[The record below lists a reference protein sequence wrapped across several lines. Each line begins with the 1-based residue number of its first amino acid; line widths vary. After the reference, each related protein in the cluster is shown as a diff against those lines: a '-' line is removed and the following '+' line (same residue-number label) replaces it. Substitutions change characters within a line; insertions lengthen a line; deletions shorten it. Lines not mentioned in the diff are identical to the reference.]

1 MEKFHQMKLN
11 SDLGATVLTRS
22 VDIRGS
28 GAYLNEQ
35 RPDFPAVHQALYYT
49 LETVH
54 EKLNLSDGSIKD
66 YLDAEQ
72 LNNKLATHIAT
83 EITWGASCIVSA
95 TKRLSGGQDPDFPP
109 ADNSQFRDLESVR
122 RHILNLL
129 NGAYQRL
136 QREAVG
142 VYFASHWISVHLRRH
157 SSGDRYRWPVE
168 SRVPAA
174 AGQSARRSQQCG
186 EDVKCLLCQSG
197 ETQLLK

>member
-1 MEKFHQMKLN
+1 MKLN

-35 RPDFPAVHQALYYT
+35 RPDFPTVHQALYYT

-72 LNNKLATHIAT
+72 LNNQLATHIVT

-95 TKRLSGGQDPDFPP
+95 TKRLQ
-109 ADNSQFRDLESVR
+109 
-122 RHILNLL
+122 
-129 NGAYQRL
+129 
-136 QREAVG
+136 
-142 VYFASHWISVHLRRH
+142 
-157 SSGDRYRWPVE
+157 
-168 SRVPAA
+168 
-174 AGQSARRSQQCG
+174 
-186 EDVKCLLCQSG
+186 
-197 ETQLLK
+197 